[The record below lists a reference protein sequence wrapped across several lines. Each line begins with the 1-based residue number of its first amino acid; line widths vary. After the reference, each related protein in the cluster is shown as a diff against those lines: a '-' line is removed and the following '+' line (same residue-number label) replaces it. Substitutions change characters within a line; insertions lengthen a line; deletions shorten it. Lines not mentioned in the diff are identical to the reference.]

1 MRHFLLIFLFSLQ
14 TLAQTD
20 LSSDALLKKSK
31 EAEPS
36 MDFGRFKVINQN
48 GSTNPLTPSPLSQ
61 PKKKKVT
68 LDLEAQEA
76 YRPDA
81 TSVRIEK
88 KSVEPVTKPV
98 EPKPEV
104 TEPKPEEPAKVVEAP
119 PLSEQVKYII
129 LGAEVPDIE
138 EYREQVHPD
147 DNRLNRAEI
156 FFAPGLLSNKS
167 SSNMNYRDYLSNSP
181 VFELGLKF
189 WATPFLGLSASYL
202 GSLSSD
208 LDSVVNAGEKISV
221 KHEYINFGLFYRKFF
236 GLSRKANSM
245 TFGFHFSDNRL
256 KVPSTDLSRVN
267 LRTTGYGLM
276 LEARVPVSPTYSWF
290 IGGTLDPKLSH
301 TEETTGLFLQSGSSV
316 ESTKVST
323 FVGGEIKFNRKNV
336 MIWKLQYSLE
346 KNQFNGLS
354 NIPAFGQSTPINGV
368 SVDNAMTLFN
378 FGYFWGL

>member
-1 MRHFLLIFLFSLQ
+1 MRYFFLVLLFCLQ
-14 TLAQTD
+14 SLAQTD

-36 MDFGRFKVINQN
+36 MDFGRFKVINQSGN
-48 GSTNPLTPSPLSQ
+48 SALLTSSPLTP

-68 LDLEAQEA
+68 LDPETQEA
-76 YRPDA
+76 YQPDNSA
-81 TSVRIEK
+81 TKIEK
-88 KSVEPVTKPV
+88 KPEPTPKPTVQKVEVV
-98 EPKPEV
+98 EPKM
-104 TEPKPEEPAKVVEAP
+104 EEPAKLVEAP

-189 WATPFLGLSASYL
+189 WATPFLGLSASYM

-208 LDSVVNAGEKISV
+208 LDSVTNVGEKISV

-245 TFGFHFSDNRL
+245 TFGFHFSDYRL

-267 LRTTGYGLM
+267 LRTTGYGLL

-316 ESTKVST
+316 ESTKVSS

-354 NIPAFGQSTPINGV
+354 NIPAFGQSAPINGV
-368 SVDNAMTLFN
+368 SVDNAMTLFT